1 MRTVSRDCKLVIYTV
16 RDSSYCTDLA
26 RIHTSLHLSNLRI
39 FRSLYSLPASKY
51 RSVNKGT
58 VKNMHQQ
65 LRELSA
71 EDAHFSQGRHQ
82 TEERELEAHVVA
94 APSDPLDDVFGADS
108 GSDAHDVV
116 LQAPESTHA
125 TDMSRLQAEHSTSG
139 YREGVSVAKE
149 ASIQPGFDEG
159 FSLGA
164 TIGQR
169 AGQLVG
175 ILEGISNALGPPLG
189 DERAAEAEQLLDQ
202 AREELS
208 TKHIFSP
215 DYWAPDGNW
224 TYPVDTHGGDE
235 REVLFS
241 DVAEAHPLIRKW
253 AGIVEARVQQ
263 WNIQLDILRDETGPR
278 VEIISDEQATSGLV
292 QKTNKALD
300 W

>member
-1 MRTVSRDCKLVIYTV
+1 
-16 RDSSYCTDLA
+16 
-26 RIHTSLHLSNLRI
+26 
-39 FRSLYSLPASKY
+39 
-51 RSVNKGT
+51 
-58 VKNMHQQ
+58 MHQQ
-65 LRELSA
+65 PRDLA
-71 EDAHFSQGRHQ
+71 GEDSQFSQGRHQ
-82 TEERELEAHVVA
+82 PEELDLEAHSVA
-94 APSDPLDDVFGADS
+94 APSDPLDDVFG
-108 GSDAHDVV
+108 SDGDLDAQNVV
-116 LQAPESTHA
+116 LQAPESTHP

-164 TIGQR
+164 TIGQE
-169 AGQLVG
+169 AGHLLG
-175 ILEGISNALGPPLG
+175 ILEGISNALQPLSN
-189 DERAAEAEQLLDQ
+189 EKSAEAEQLLNQ

-224 TYPVDTHGGDE
+224 TYQADPRGEE

-241 DVAEAHPLIRKW
+241 DVAAAHPLIQKW
-253 AGIVEARVQQ
+253 TGIVDSQVQQ
-263 WNIQLDILRDETGPR
+263 WNIQLDILNDETGPR
-278 VEIISDEQATSGLV
+278 VEIISDEQVISGLV